1 MMGTTQTQIL
11 LFPTYASLN
20 EETNEWK
27 LNIKGWA
34 FKSTE
39 SSKRSRFFRSVT
51 RRMLAPIDGSSGH
64 NKQVFAERT
73 ASFLSAP
80 LAKQTVRIS
89 VVGIAPPHDITAEKK
104 DAEVEDTNDELEFDK
119 LDKTKLVGD
128 GYLYVELQTDANGIF
143 TGSMNIP
150 QVNIDEITRDT
161 KEEFHGRI
169 RLRIIAFLPTELE
182 SNVFGNIPLIEPEG
196 ISLVSDV
203 DDTIKHSCVYDGLLT
218 AAKVSLFGD
227 FKDVPGMR
235 DSYNLLFSK
244 KTAFHYV
251 SAGPF
256 QLLPVV
262 HTFVSSFNF
271 PEGSLILRNTSE
283 IGPVDYKIQ
292 VIKSIVKDFPKRKF
306 IMVGDSGE
314 YDIEVYSKVHLAYPD
329 QVSKI
334 FIRNVGTGQDVV
346 ELEKRARTAATDAPL
361 SSSTWTKLTNK
372 IKTEEV
378 KIMRAK
384 QDDVK
389 VINELSWKLFTDPT
403 DLITDTLV
411 LETMKLSL
419 Q

>member
-20 EETNEWK
+20 EVTNEWK

-51 RRMLAPIDGSSGH
+51 RRMLAPINGSSEH

-73 ASFLSAP
+73 SSFFSAP
-80 LAKQTVRIS
+80 LEKSTVRIC
-89 VVGIAPPHDITAEKK
+89 VVGVAPPHDITAEKK
-104 DAEVEDTNDELEFDK
+104 DAEAEDKNDELEFDK
-119 LDKTKLVGD
+119 LDKAKLTGD
-128 GYLYVELQTDANGIF
+128 DYIHADMQTDQNGIF
-143 TGSMNIP
+143 TGSINIP
-150 QVNIDEITRDT
+150 QAKVDEITKDT
-161 KEEFHGRI
+161 KEEFHGRT
-169 RLRIIAFLPTELE
+169 RLRVIAFLPNELE

-235 DSYNLLFSK
+235 DSYNLLYSK

-262 HTFVSSFNF
+262 GTFINSFNF

-283 IGPVDYKIQ
+283 VGPVDYKIK
-292 VIKSIVKDFPKRKF
+292 VIKAIIKDFPKRKF

-314 YDIEVYSKVHLAYPD
+314 YDIEVYSKVHLAYPE

-334 FIRNVGTGQDVV
+334 FIRNVGTGQDVA
-346 ELEKRARTAATDAPL
+346 ELEKRAKTAATDAPL
-361 SSSTWTKLTNK
+361 ASTTWTKLTNK
-372 IKTEEV
+372 VKSEEV
-378 KIMRAK
+378 KVRQIK
-384 QDDVK
+384 QDEVK
-389 VINELSWKLFTDPT
+389 VIKELSWKLFADPT

-411 LETMKLSL
+411 LETMKMSL